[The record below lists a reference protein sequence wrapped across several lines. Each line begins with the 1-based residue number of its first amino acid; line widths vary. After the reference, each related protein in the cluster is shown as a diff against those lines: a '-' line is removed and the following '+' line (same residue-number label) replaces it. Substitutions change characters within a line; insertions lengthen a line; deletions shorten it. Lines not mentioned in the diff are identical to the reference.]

1 MHTPPR
7 KLSPWRWLALLAL
20 VLLIV
25 VAIAPIPGQVL
36 FVPGNWRS
44 VTTWPRIQLM
54 PEVPQP
60 GQRVEVVI
68 ADVVPWTNVQLMA
81 GDVSVTYERYEQNTV
96 SGYWSWYWSL
106 VVPASGSVPLAFYHN
121 CDTGCIE
128 WATTTIGM
136 PQTQTQ
142 VATVPTKLGIVFADA
157 NRNWHN
163 RAGWT
168 MELTYALKADEDYW
182 GIDDLAQRVQAAQA
196 KGLRVLVRVDFDQQQ
211 TLPPADEFLAFDL
224 YLDYIRR
231 LARDQ
236 RLKGVYGYII
246 GNGYNAFNENALS
259 PDRLITPQWYARL
272 FNGYGA
278 DPTHTDNVIETIRSE
293 NPVVRVL
300 VGPVRPWIDDQS
312 GSQTYAIDAPW
323 LNYMNTVLSMLE
335 QGAEDNEEIG
345 VALTTPDGF
354 ALSAHGYPNAPELP
368 PTQPADEP
376 RATLPRDQWN
386 GAQAGFRIYT
396 DWLDVINSY
405 PRFRGLPV
413 YITTNTSVFSDVP
426 PAQNYP
432 RGWLTNA
439 LAVVNAEPQVAALI
453 WFLDSFPMDKQWE
466 LYSLTNPQGLLID
479 AAEEFDSLLAARP

>member
-1 MHTPPR
+1 MHTPPKR
-7 KLSPWRWLALLAL
+7 LSLWRWLALLAL
-20 VLLIV
+20 VLIIV
-25 VAIAPIPGQVL
+25 VAIAPIPRQVL
-36 FVPGNWRS
+36 LVSGNWQGS
-44 VTTWPRIQLM
+44 ATWPRIQLL
-54 PEVPQP
+54 PQVPQP

-68 ADVVPWTNVQLMA
+68 SDVVPWTNVQLIA
-81 GDVSVTYERYEQNTV
+81 GDVPVTYERYEQNAL
-96 SGYWSWYWSL
+96 SGYWSWYWSFVL
-106 VVPASGSVPLAFYHN
+106 PASGGVPLAFYHN
-121 CDTGCIE
+121 CDIGCIE
-128 WATTTIGM
+128 WATATIGT
-136 PQTQTQ
+136 PQAQTQP
-142 VATVPTKLGIVFADA
+142 ATIPTKLGLVFADP

-163 RAGWT
+163 RAGWSI
-168 MELTYALKADEDYW
+168 ELTYALKADEDYW
-182 GIDDLAQRVQAAQA
+182 GIDDLAQRVQRAHA

-236 RLKGVYGYII
+236 RLADVYGYII
-246 GNGYNAFNENALS
+246 GNGYNALNENALA

-293 NPVVRVL
+293 NSTVRVL
-300 VGPVRPWIDDQS
+300 VGSVRPWTDDQDGAQPS
-312 GSQTYAIDAPW
+312 AINAPW
-323 LNYMNTVLSMLE
+323 LNYMNTTLAMLE
-335 QGAEDNEEIG
+335 ESAYDNEEIG
-345 VALTTPDGF
+345 IPLTAPDGF
-354 ALSAHGYPNAPELP
+354 AISAHGYPDAPALLP
-368 PTQPADEP
+368 AQPADEP
-376 RATLPRDQWN
+376 RAALPLSDWN

-396 DWLDVINSY
+396 DWLGVINSY
-405 PRFRGLPV
+405 ARFRGLPV
-413 YITTNTSVFSDVP
+413 YVTTNTSTTSDVP

-439 LAVVNAEPQVAALI
+439 LAVVNAEPQIAALI